1 MENWMWIIG
10 YMAIIFIVGFILFI
24 LVAQLLGGIRD
35 FFVNNIKEAN
45 GTKNISDL
53 YDELHS
59 IKWYLQQIHE
69 EQIKQNKKNQDR
81 F

>member
-1 MENWMWIIG
+1 MESLIWIIG
-10 YMAIIFIVGFILFI
+10 CVLAIGVVGLILFI
-24 LVAQLLGGIRD
+24 LVAQMLGGIRD

-45 GTKNISDL
+45 GSKNITDL
-53 YDELHS
+53 YEELHS
-59 IKWYLQQIHE
+59 IKWYLKEIHE

>member
-1 MENWMWIIG
+1 MESLIWIIG
-10 YMAIIFIVGFILFI
+10 CVLAIGVVGLILFI
-24 LVAQLLGGIRD
+24 LVAQVLGGIRD

-45 GTKNISDL
+45 GSKNITDL
-53 YDELHS
+53 YEELHS
-59 IKWYLQQIHE
+59 IKWYLKEIHE